1 MSKRRNS
8 AEGGV
13 TRNNPSDASQIERVS
28 SVRERERTERAAQN
42 SIQLEGA
49 LMSIFFFSNSGRKC
63 THVTPISADASFIS
77 FHFLF

>member
-1 MSKRRNS
+1 MCARESCVSKRRNS

-13 TRNNPSDASQIERVS
+13 TWNNPSDASQIERVS

-49 LMSIFFFSNSGRKC
+49 LMSIFFFQIPAGSVL
-63 THVTPISADASFIS
+63 T
-77 FHFLF
+77 